1 LLVLEKFLEKM
12 LRLINKKFIFASL
25 IITLVL
31 IFIINV
37 FVSET
42 YKGTEKAIVKTKKE
56 NSEKIIGVR
65 IHQQNKRGEKFLI
78 VAETL
83 HESENEANKV
93 ILENSITTIDK
104 NGILTKIIAGHAIV
118 SNNYEEFNFSNKVKI
133 IKKAR
138 NFVLETK
145 TLVGTLK
152 KGNFSTDNKVKIIS
166 GNTKINGNGLD
177 LRKNGEYI
185 RIRGRAVLTMLL
197 SKKNET

>member
-1 LLVLEKFLEKM
+1 M
-12 LRLINKKFIFASL
+12 LKLINKKFIFASL

-31 IFIINV
+31 IFIINI
-37 FVSET
+37 FISEV
-42 YKGTEKAIVKTKKE
+42 YKNNNNAIIKTKKE
-56 NSEKIIGVR
+56 DSEKISGVR
-65 IHQQNKRGEKFLI
+65 IHQKNKRGEKFLI

-83 HESENEANKV
+83 QESKTESNKV
-93 ILENSITTIDK
+93 ILENSLTTIDK
-104 NGILTKIIAGHAIV
+104 NGILTKIAAGHAIV
-118 SNNYEEFNFSNKVKI
+118 SNNYENFDFSNKVKI

-152 KGNFSTDNKVKIIS
+152 KGNFSTVDKVKIIS

-185 RIRGRAVLTMLL
+185 KIKGKAVLTMLL
-197 SKKNET
+197 SRKNET

>member
-1 LLVLEKFLEKM
+1 M
-12 LRLINKKFIFASL
+12 LKLINKKFIFASL

-31 IFIINV
+31 IFIINI
-37 FVSET
+37 FISEV
-42 YKGTEKAIVKTKKE
+42 YKNNNNTIIKTKKE
-56 NSEKIIGVR
+56 DLEKISGVR
-65 IHQQNKRGEKFLI
+65 IHQKNKRGEKFLI

-83 HESENEANKV
+83 QESKTESNKV
-93 ILENSITTIDK
+93 ILENSLTTIDK
-104 NGILTKIIAGHAIV
+104 NGILTKIVAGHAIV
-118 SNNYEEFNFSNKVKI
+118 SNNYENFDFSNKVKI

-152 KGNFSTDNKVKIIS
+152 KGNFSTVDKVKIIS

-185 RIRGRAVLTMLL
+185 KIKGKAVLTMLL
-197 SKKNET
+197 SRKNET

>member
-1 LLVLEKFLEKM
+1 M

-31 IFIINV
+31 IFIINI
-37 FVSET
+37 FISEV
-42 YKGTEKAIVKTKKE
+42 YKNNNNAIIKTKKE
-56 NSEKIIGVR
+56 DSEKISGVR
-65 IHQQNKRGEKFLI
+65 IHQKNKRGEKFLI

-83 HESENEANKV
+83 QESKTESNKV
-93 ILENSITTIDK
+93 ILENSLTTIDK
-104 NGILTKIIAGHAIV
+104 NGILTKIVAGHAIV
-118 SNNYEEFNFSNKVKI
+118 SNNYENFDFSNKVRI

-152 KGNFSTDNKVKIIS
+152 KGNFSTVDKVKIIS

-185 RIRGRAVLTMLL
+185 KIKGKAVLTMLL
-197 SKKNET
+197 SRKNET

>member
-1 LLVLEKFLEKM
+1 M
-12 LRLINKKFIFASL
+12 LKLINKKFVFASL

-31 IFIINV
+31 IFIINI
-37 FVSET
+37 FISEV
-42 YKGTEKAIVKTKKE
+42 YKNTNNTIVKTKKE
-56 NSEKIIGVR
+56 DSEKISGVR
-65 IHQQNKRGEKFLI
+65 IHQKNKRGEKFLI

-83 HESENEANKV
+83 QESKTESNKV
-93 ILENSITTIDK
+93 ILENSLTTIDK
-104 NGILTKIIAGHAIV
+104 NGILTKIVAGHAIV
-118 SNNYEEFNFSNKVKI
+118 SNNYENFDFSNKVRI

-152 KGNFSTDNKVKIIS
+152 KGNFSTVDKVKIIS

-185 RIRGRAVLTMLL
+185 KIKGKAVLTMLL
-197 SKKNET
+197 SRKNET

>member
-1 LLVLEKFLEKM
+1 M
-12 LRLINKKFIFASL
+12 LKLINKKFIFASL

-31 IFIINV
+31 IFIINI
-37 FVSET
+37 FVSEV
-42 YKGTEKAIVKTKKE
+42 YKNNNNTIIKTKKE
-56 NSEKIIGVR
+56 DSEKISGVR

-83 HESENEANKV
+83 QESEAEANKV
-93 ILENSITTIDK
+93 ILENSLTTIDK
-104 NGILTKIIAGHAIV
+104 NGILTKIVAGHAII
-118 SNNYEEFNFSNKVKI
+118 SNDYENFDFSNKVKI

-152 KGNFSTDNKVKIIS
+152 KGNFSTVDKVKIIS

-185 RIRGRAVLTMLL
+185 RIKGKAVLTMLL

>member
-1 LLVLEKFLEKM
+1 M

-31 IFIINV
+31 IFIINI
-37 FVSET
+37 FISEV
-42 YKGTEKAIVKTKKE
+42 YKNNNNTIIKTKKE
-56 NSEKIIGVR
+56 DLEKISGVR
-65 IHQQNKRGEKFLI
+65 IHQKNKRGEKFLI

-83 HESENEANKV
+83 QESKTEANKV
-93 ILENSITTIDK
+93 ILENSLTTIDK
-104 NGILTKIIAGHAIV
+104 NGILTKIVAGHAIV
-118 SNNYEEFNFSNKVKI
+118 SNNYENFDFSNKVRI

-152 KGNFSTDNKVKIIS
+152 KGNFSTVDKVKIIS

-185 RIRGRAVLTMLL
+185 KIKGKAVLTMLL
-197 SKKNET
+197 SRKNET

>member
-1 LLVLEKFLEKM
+1 M
-12 LRLINKKFIFASL
+12 LKLINKKFIFASL

-31 IFIINV
+31 IFIINI
-37 FVSET
+37 FISEV
-42 YKGTEKAIVKTKKE
+42 YKNNNNTIIKTKKE
-56 NSEKIIGVR
+56 DLEKISGVR
-65 IHQQNKRGEKFLI
+65 IHQKNKRGEKFLI

-83 HESENEANKV
+83 QESKTEANKV
-93 ILENSITTIDK
+93 ILENSLTTIDN
-104 NGILTKIIAGHAIV
+104 NGILTKIVAGHAIV
-118 SNNYEEFNFSNKVKI
+118 SNNYENFDFSNKVKI

-152 KGNFSTDNKVKIIS
+152 KGNFSTVDKVKIIS

-185 RIRGRAVLTMLL
+185 KIKGKAVLTMLL
-197 SKKNET
+197 SRKNET

>member
-1 LLVLEKFLEKM
+1 M
-12 LRLINKKFIFASL
+12 LKLINKKFIFASL

-31 IFIINV
+31 IFIINI
-37 FVSET
+37 FISEV
-42 YKGTEKAIVKTKKE
+42 YKNNNNTIIKTKKE
-56 NSEKIIGVR
+56 DSEKISGVR
-65 IHQQNKRGEKFLI
+65 IHQKNKRGEKFLI

-83 HESENEANKV
+83 QESKTESNKV
-93 ILENSITTIDK
+93 ILENSLTTIDK
-104 NGILTKIIAGHAIV
+104 NGILTKIVAGHAIV
-118 SNNYEEFNFSNKVKI
+118 SNNYENFDFSNKVRI

-152 KGNFSTDNKVKIIS
+152 KGNFSTVDKVKIIS

-185 RIRGRAVLTMLL
+185 RIKGKAVLTMLL

>member
-1 LLVLEKFLEKM
+1 M
-12 LRLINKKFIFASL
+12 LKLINKKFIFASL

-31 IFIINV
+31 IFIINIFLSEV
-37 FVSET
+37 FKT
-42 YKGTEKAIVKTKKE
+42 TDNAIVKTKKE
-56 NSEKIIGVR
+56 TSEKISKVR

-83 HESENEANKV
+83 QESKTESNKV
-93 ILENSITTIDK
+93 ILENSLTTIDK
-104 NGILTKIIAGHAIV
+104 NGILTKIVAGHAIV
-118 SNNYEEFNFSNKVKI
+118 SNNYENFDFSNKVKI
-133 IKKAR
+133 IKKGR

-152 KGNFSTDNKVKIIS
+152 KGNFSTVDKVKIIS

-185 RIRGRAVLTMLL
+185 KIKGKAVLTMLL
-197 SKKNET
+197 SRKNET

>member
-1 LLVLEKFLEKM
+1 M
-12 LRLINKKFIFASL
+12 LKSINKKFIFASL

-31 IFIINV
+31 IFIINI
-37 FVSET
+37 FISEV
-42 YKGTEKAIVKTKKE
+42 YKNNNNAIIKTKKE
-56 NSEKIIGVR
+56 DLEKISGVR
-65 IHQQNKRGEKFLI
+65 IHQKNKRGEKFLI

-83 HESENEANKV
+83 QESKTEANKV
-93 ILENSITTIDK
+93 ILENSLTTIDN
-104 NGILTKIIAGHAIV
+104 NGILTKIVAGHAIV
-118 SNNYEEFNFSNKVKI
+118 SNNYENFDFSNKVKI

-152 KGNFSTDNKVKIIS
+152 KGNFSTVDKVKIIS

-185 RIRGRAVLTMLL
+185 KIKGKAVLTMLL
-197 SKKNET
+197 SRKNET

>member
-1 LLVLEKFLEKM
+1 M
-12 LRLINKKFIFASL
+12 LKLINKKFIFASL

-31 IFIINV
+31 IFIINI
-37 FVSET
+37 FISEV
-42 YKGTEKAIVKTKKE
+42 YKNNNNAIIKTKKE
-56 NSEKIIGVR
+56 DSEKISGVR
-65 IHQQNKRGEKFLI
+65 IHQKNKKGEKFLI

-83 HESENEANKV
+83 QESKTEANKV
-93 ILENSITTIDK
+93 ILENSLTTIDK
-104 NGILTKIIAGHAIV
+104 NGILTKIVAGHAIV
-118 SNNYEEFNFSNKVKI
+118 SNNYENFDFSNKVRI

-152 KGNFSTDNKVKIIS
+152 KGNFSTVDKVKIIS

-185 RIRGRAVLTMLL
+185 KIKGKAVLTMLL
-197 SKKNET
+197 SRKNET

>member
-1 LLVLEKFLEKM
+1 M
-12 LRLINKKFIFASL
+12 LKLINKKFIFASL

-31 IFIINV
+31 IFIINI
-37 FVSET
+37 FISEV
-42 YKGTEKAIVKTKKE
+42 YKNNNNTIIKTKKE
-56 NSEKIIGVR
+56 DSEKISGVR
-65 IHQQNKRGEKFLI
+65 IHQKNKRGEKFLI

-83 HESENEANKV
+83 QESKTESNKV
-93 ILENSITTIDK
+93 ILENSLTTIDK
-104 NGILTKIIAGHAIV
+104 NGILTKIVAGHAIV
-118 SNNYEEFNFSNKVKI
+118 SNNYENFDFSNKVKI

-152 KGNFSTDNKVKIIS
+152 KGNFSTVDKVKIIS

-185 RIRGRAVLTMLL
+185 KIKGKAVLTMLY
-197 SKKNET
+197 SRKNET

>member
-1 LLVLEKFLEKM
+1 M

-31 IFIINV
+31 IFIINI
-37 FVSET
+37 FISEV
-42 YKGTEKAIVKTKKE
+42 YKNNNNAIIKTKKE
-56 NSEKIIGVR
+56 DSEKISGVR
-65 IHQQNKRGEKFLI
+65 IHQKNKRGEKFLI

-83 HESENEANKV
+83 QESKTEANKV
-93 ILENSITTIDK
+93 ILENSLTTIDK
-104 NGILTKIIAGHAIV
+104 NGILTKIVAGHAIV
-118 SNNYEEFNFSNKVKI
+118 SNNYENFDFSNKVKI

-152 KGNFSTDNKVKIIS
+152 KGNFSTVDKVKIIS

-185 RIRGRAVLTMLL
+185 KIKGKAVLTMLL
-197 SKKNET
+197 SRKNET

>member
-1 LLVLEKFLEKM
+1 M
-12 LRLINKKFIFASL
+12 LKLINKKFIFASL

-31 IFIINV
+31 IFIINI
-37 FVSET
+37 FISEV
-42 YKGTEKAIVKTKKE
+42 YKNNNNTIIKTKKE
-56 NSEKIIGVR
+56 DLEKISGVR
-65 IHQQNKRGEKFLI
+65 IHQKNKRGEKFLI

-83 HESENEANKV
+83 QESKTEANKV
-93 ILENSITTIDK
+93 ILENSLTTIDK
-104 NGILTKIIAGHAIV
+104 NGILTKIVAGHAIV
-118 SNNYEEFNFSNKVKI
+118 SNNYENFDFSNKVRI

-152 KGNFSTDNKVKIIS
+152 KGNFSTVDKVKIIS

-185 RIRGRAVLTMLL
+185 KIKGKAVLTMLL
-197 SKKNET
+197 SRKNET